1 MAARTCRNFNETYPQ
16 LPPMTEN
23 KLRRYLANFLTTASV
38 KIKKAT
44 SAPVTGNEDNEV
56 SVLAYFEAF
65 PRASTRA
72 AEHDLGIPR
81 SSIHRIMRNH
91 KLHNFKF
98 VTVHALQPTD
108 RLLRVQLREM
118 LMVAQQEDVNFLQK
132 IIWTDE
138 SKFSHEAKFIYFRNF
153 VDASQGISNYTIR
166 LIDCLQA
173 IEKAKTFNFFN
184 FNDFNV
190 LEYDTYDKI
199 QNGDMNWLVPRKF
212 LAFIGPTE
220 CEFMNGHPPEFYVKY
235 FLRNDVKTV
244 IRLNNKMYDA
254 AIFTDAG
261 IDHRELFFADG
272 TTPPKHILMRFL
284 DICEKSPAAIGVHCK
299 AGLGRT
305 GSLIGAYI
313 IKHYR
318 MSARE
323 SIAWMRICRPGSVIG
338 QQQGWLEKVENWLWR
353 QGSEYRLQHFDDG
366 DKIPH
371 HRYGVYSKEWPIE
384 RRRLILQAQKT
395 LDCQDSHF
403 ARVKTNSPQ
412 RLSAPPIKPITI
424 HKSKRPESEK
434 RRICSEREYQKVA
447 KMLMKPY
454 NTPII
459 NDENQF
465 STKNIKFVEPM
476 YYNINISNKLKE
488 LGNVEHNMKK
498 TRDRIETDKTQ
509 GDRLNEI
516 KIRKQSSSFDTKTRS
531 ASKHKP
537 RKDCLLDIRERNS
550 IRGDSTLIYNTQ
562 NSSPPYYLTDT
573 HENSER
579 SKKKYESENRKLVKH
594 NLH

>member
-1 MAARTCRNFNETYPQ
+1 
-16 LPPMTEN
+16 
-23 KLRRYLANFLTTASV
+23 
-38 KIKKAT
+38 
-44 SAPVTGNEDNEV
+44 
-56 SVLAYFEAF
+56 
-65 PRASTRA
+65 
-72 AEHDLGIPR
+72 
-81 SSIHRIMRNH
+81 
-91 KLHNFKF
+91 
-98 VTVHALQPTD
+98 
-108 RLLRVQLREM
+108 
-118 LMVAQQEDVNFLQK
+118 
-132 IIWTDE
+132 
-138 SKFSHEAKFIYFRNF
+138 
-153 VDASQGISNYTIR
+153 
-166 LIDCLQA
+166 
-173 IEKAKTFNFFN
+173 
-184 FNDFNV
+184 
-190 LEYDTYDKI
+190 
-199 QNGDMNWLVPRKF
+199 MNWLVPRKF

-220 CEFMNGHPPEFYVKY
+220 CEFMNGHPPEFYIKY

-261 IDHRELFFADG
+261 IDHRELFFPDG
-272 TTPPKHILMRFL
+272 TTPPKNILIRFL
-284 DICEKSPAAIGVHCK
+284 EICENSPAAIGVHCK

-384 RRRLILQAQKT
+384 RRRLILQAQKS
-395 LDCQDSHF
+395 LDCQDNNF
-403 ARVKTNSPQ
+403 ARVKINSPQ
-412 RLSAPPIKPITI
+412 RLSAPPIKPVTI

-447 KMLMKPY
+447 KMLIKPY
-454 NTPII
+454 NTPMCV

-465 STKNIKFVEPM
+465 STKTIKIVEPM
-476 YYNINISNKLKE
+476 YYNINICNKLKE
-488 LGNVEHNMKK
+488 LGNLDPSNMKK
-498 TRDRIETDKTQ
+498 AREKVEAEKTQ

-531 ASKHKP
+531 ASKHRP
-537 RKDCLLDIRERNS
+537 RKDCLFDIREKNS
-550 IRGDSTLIYNTQ
+550 IRGDSTLIYSTQ
-562 NSSPPYYLTDT
+562 NSSPPYYLTDM

-579 SKKKYESENRKLVKH
+579 SKKKYETENRKLVKH